1 MDLRTILVT
10 AFEPFGGETVNASW
24 EAAQRLDGWRC
35 GEAVV
40 AARKLP
46 CAYEACVAEFVEA
59 FENLRP
65 SVVVMTGQ
73 AAARGMICV
82 ERTARR
88 GANATARDN
97 RGALGPAASAGAAR
111 LQTTAR
117 GWRRRARDPRSGSR
131 RRVSTDAGD
140 YVCNHLYYGALHYL
154 ADASP
159 TTPAI
164 FIHLP
169 ATPEQSAAGTRVRR
183 LATTD
188 AIRALQ
194 AGILA
199 LSGQSGM
206 I

>member
-24 EAAQRLDGWRC
+24 EAAQRLDRWRC

-65 SVVVMTGQ
+65 SVVLMTGQ
-73 AAARGMICV
+73 AAARGLICV

-88 GANATARDN
+88 GASPTARDN
-97 RGALGPAASAGAAR
+97 RGALGPASSAGPAR
-111 LQTTAR
+111 LQTRAAVGAVAR
-117 GWRRRARDPRSGSR
+117 AIREAGVAV
-131 RRVSTDAGD
+131 RVSADAGD
-140 YVCNHLYYGALHYL
+140 YVCNHLYYGALRYL
-154 ADASP
+154 VGASP

-169 ATPEQSAAGTRVRR
+169 ATPEQSAAGTGVRR
-183 LATTD
+183 LATRD
-188 AIRALQ
+188 AVRALQ
-194 AGILA
+194 AGIVA
-199 LSGQSGM
+199 LSGPRGM